1 MSGRRVAVLHVTDE
15 RESNPRYQ
23 RLADDL
29 NRSALATISSLGWQ
43 PRLHA
48 SGDAPVS
55 ATLEIVH
62 NSDLVVI
69 VGGEDV
75 HPDFYGGDLDYLG
88 AGNHRAAADEAQ
100 LAAVSLSADLGIPVL
115 GICRGHQ
122 IVNIAFGGDLIQHL
136 DDTDRHRVIG
146 KGESTFTRHTV
157 DVSRGALRGAIRPG
171 EEVQSSHHQAVA
183 RLGRGF
189 TTAASSDD
197 GIVEAIAHDD
207 LPILGVQ
214 WHPEHHGAPTDQF
227 GRLLR
232 HLDARIAA

>member
-1 MSGRRVAVLHVTDE
+1 MMTVRRVAVLHVTE
-15 RESNPRYQ
+15 SRETNPRYQ
-23 RLADDL
+23 RLADEL
-29 NRSALATISSLGWQ
+29 NLSALATIRSLGWQ

-48 SGDAPVS
+48 SGDASVT
-55 ATLEIVH
+55 ATLEVVRA
-62 NSDLVVI
+62 SDLVVI

-75 HPDFYGGDLDYLG
+75 HPDFYGGPLDYVG
-88 AGNHRAAADEAQ
+88 GGNHREAADEAQ
-100 LAAVSLSADLGIPVL
+100 LAAIAEAATIGVPVL

-122 IVNIAFGGDLIQHL
+122 IVNVAFGGDLIQHL
-136 DDTDRHRVIG
+136 DDTDHHRVDRPG
-146 KGESTFTRHTV
+146 AGSFTRHTV
-157 DVSRGALRGAIRPG
+157 DLAGGRLRGAIRPG

-183 RLGRGF
+183 RLGRGLSA
-189 TTAASSDD
+189 AASSED

-232 HLDARIAA
+232 HLDAHAA